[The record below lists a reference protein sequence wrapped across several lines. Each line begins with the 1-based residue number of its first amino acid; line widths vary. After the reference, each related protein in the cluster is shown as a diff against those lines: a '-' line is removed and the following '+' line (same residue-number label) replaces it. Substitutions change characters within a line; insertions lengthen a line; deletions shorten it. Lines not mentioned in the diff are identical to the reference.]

1 MKAKLIK
8 LTLAL
13 GLLVGTTFV
22 AAPKA
27 ESACIAICTGGS
39 CCCGRLAA
47 YDYCTGKPVC
57 VSQCLSPG

>member
-13 GLLVGTTFV
+13 ALLVGTSF
-22 AAPKA
+22 AATPRA

-57 VSQCLSPG
+57 VSQCLSAG